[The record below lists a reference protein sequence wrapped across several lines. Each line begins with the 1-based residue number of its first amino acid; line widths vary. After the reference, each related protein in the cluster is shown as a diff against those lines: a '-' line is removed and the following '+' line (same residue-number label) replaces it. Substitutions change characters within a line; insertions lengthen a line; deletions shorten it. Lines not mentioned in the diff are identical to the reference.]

1 MATVFLAWDSKL
13 KVWRAIKVLL
23 PAYVSKKKL
32 RKRFENEAHAMARLE
47 HVNIVRIYDVGVEGK
62 VPYMVMELAEG
73 GCVIDWLD
81 RYGAMPPRLAIQVM
95 LELCAGIQSAHEAGI
110 VHRDI
115 KPHNLLV
122 TRNGVCKVTDFGI
135 AQVMDQDALT
145 KTGSVMGTWGFMAP
159 EQRVDSK
166 GVDERADVFAL
177 GATFYNLLTNR
188 PPTEL
193 YVADEDDEMFEG
205 IAPDLLAIIIKA
217 CSYKA
222 HNRQDNVLQ
231 LRAELEAVL
240 PDQPPI
246 PPNTPSL
253 VLTSETLPDSVES
266 AHFSPT
272 IVQELEDALGPMDGD
287 DEPSDLYH
295 PAPHAAG
302 TQAATPVTS
311 APGRVLP
318 YYMPQAR
325 PNPSPSVP
333 RPLGGIPSYLDAAE
347 VERERSTHSLPTPA
361 APDPT
366 PTLPPPVVSE
376 PPPSSELWVRV
387 VAVGLIGVIGLLV
400 LLGWGMVS
408 VNGAEGAFLDA
419 QRGVEATMAI
429 EKQGPVIDG
438 LGLAGAD
445 KAAIEAAHQRY
456 TEASRGERLEAAHAY
471 LSLVQRTSQD
481 LGNGP
486 TVDKLR
492 PVIAE
497 LEGSYDHAAQAR
509 DEWREI
515 AQGFPGSLAV
525 TVGLALTP

>member
-1 MATVFLAWDSKL
+1 MATVFLAWDAKL

-47 HVNIVRIYDVGVEGK
+47 HANIVRIYDVGVEGK

-73 GCVIDWLD
+73 GCIIDWLD
-81 RYGAMPPRLAIQVM
+81 RFGPMPPRLAIQVTM
-95 LELCAGIQSAHEAGI
+95 ELCAGIQSAHEAGI

-135 AQVMDQDALT
+135 AQVVDQDALT

-166 GVDERADVFAL
+166 GVDERADVFAI
-177 GATFYNLLTNR
+177 GATLYNLLTNR
-188 PPTEL
+188 QPTEL

-205 IAPDLLAIIIKA
+205 IAPDLLKIIVKA
-217 CSYKA
+217 CSYKVI
-222 HNRQDNVLQ
+222 HRQDSALQ
-231 LRAELEAVL
+231 LRQELEAVL
-240 PDQPPI
+240 ADQPPI
-246 PPNTPSL
+246 PPATPSL
-253 VLTSETLPDSVES
+253 VLRTEDLPDSVES

-272 IVQELEDALGPMDGD
+272 IVQELENALGPRDGD

-295 PAPHAAG
+295 PAAQAAG
-302 TQAATPVTS
+302 AQLATPGTS

-325 PNPSPSVP
+325 PPSIPP
-333 RPLGGIPSYLDAAE
+333 RPLGGVPSYLDAEEA
-347 VERERSTHSLPTPA
+347 ERERNTLPSPVSVHSEPDPSLTPA
-361 APDPT
+361 ARAVPEAPG
-366 PTLPPPVVSE
+366 
-376 PPPSSELWVRV
+376 SELWVRL
-387 VAVGLIGVIGLLV
+387 VAVALLV
-400 LLGWGMVS
+400 LIAVVVVLGWGMVS

-419 QRGVEATMAI
+419 QRGVEASMAI

-445 KAAIEAAHQRY
+445 KAVIEATHQRFV
-456 TEASRGERLEAAHAY
+456 EASRAERLAAAHTY
-471 LSLVQRTSQD
+471 LELVQRTSQD

-497 LEGSYDHAAQAR
+497 LEGAYDHAEQAKQ
-509 DEWREI
+509 EWREI
-515 AQGFPGSLAV
+515 AAGFPGSLAV
-525 TVGLALTP
+525 GVGLAMTP